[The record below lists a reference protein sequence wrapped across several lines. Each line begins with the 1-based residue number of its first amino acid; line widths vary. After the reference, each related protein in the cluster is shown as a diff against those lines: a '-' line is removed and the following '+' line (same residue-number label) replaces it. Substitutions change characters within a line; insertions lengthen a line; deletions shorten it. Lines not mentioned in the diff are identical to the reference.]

1 MGTRRQHGR
10 LMRALRMSRRGTI
23 AAAGVALVGGAPSGI
38 FHQGTPS
45 LVEQAS
51 GTTLTIPIPSGV
63 TVGET
68 LVVGLVH
75 AASGAIAAPT
85 GWTRV
90 NQATV
95 YQGGNNCALYYKA
108 VAGGEGSFVVPVSN
122 GRSTGIMHR
131 FSGINTTTPID
142 AGSTVVG
149 TGDCVTWQLP
159 GITTVTAGTLLF
171 GVMASTLTT
180 ATVVK
185 PTGTTLGAIDTGVG
199 YRMATAY
206 ETRATAGATGD
217 RYWTINPTTTV
228 TRLAGVMTAFRPA

>member
-1 MGTRRQHGR
+1 
-10 LMRALRMSRRGTI
+10 MSRRGTV
-23 AAAGVALVGGAPSGI
+23 AAAGSVIGGAPAGI

-51 GTTLTIPIPSGV
+51 GTTLTIPVPSGV
-63 TVGET
+63 AVGET
-68 LVVGLVH
+68 LVVGMVH
-75 AASGAIAAPT
+75 ASSSAITAPT

-90 NQATV
+90 NHATI
-95 YQGGNNCALYYKA
+95 YQGGNNCALYYKT
-108 VAGGEGSFVVPVSN
+108 VVGGEGSFVVTVAN
-122 GRSTGIMHR
+122 GLSTGVMHR

-149 TGDCVTWQLP
+149 TGDCTTWQLP
-159 GITTVTAGTLLF
+159 AITTVTADTLLF

-185 PTGTTLGAIDTGVG
+185 PTGTTLGAIDTGTG

-206 ETRATAGATGD
+206 ETRTATGSTGD
-217 RYWTINPTTTV
+217 RYWAITPTTTV